1 MLLFVEYK
9 TRILF
14 LFQKSELAMLLTKCY
29 HKKTGVSMPMNS
41 FGERFWPLKFRSLV
55 KDILEICHEYKPY
68 VLKSTAPPPAAL
80 LQNLKVKMMDPF
92 AFTRVDFA
100 CPVTHKFKKKSF
112 EIVYMVIFTCISLR
126 TVCLISSF
134 VMA

>member
-1 MLLFVEYK
+1 
-9 TRILF
+9 
-14 LFQKSELAMLLTKCY
+14 
-29 HKKTGVSMPMNS
+29 MPMNS

-68 VLKSTAPPPAAL
+68 VLKSTVSPPVAL

-112 EIVYMVIFTCISLR
+112 EIVYMAIFTCISLR